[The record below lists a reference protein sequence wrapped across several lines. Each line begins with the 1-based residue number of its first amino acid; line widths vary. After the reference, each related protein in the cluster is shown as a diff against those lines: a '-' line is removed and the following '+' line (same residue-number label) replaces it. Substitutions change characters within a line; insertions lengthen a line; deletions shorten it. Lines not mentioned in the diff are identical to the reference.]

1 MRKKALLPILLAYA
15 LLAASLPVRA
25 QVVVSEMMSANR
37 QTLRDED
44 GDTPDWVEL
53 RNAGPAP
60 VNLEGWHLT
69 DDSLETTKWP
79 FPAITLPPGG
89 YLVVFA
95 SGKNRREG
103 SALHAGFRLG
113 AGREGVWLYNPA
125 GQSVSSLPAR
135 CIPADAS
142 FGQLATMEAG
152 LSHFARPTP
161 GGPNDAESRF
171 TVSVARD
178 TVRFSQPGGVYA
190 EPVQLSLSAGLP
202 GTRLHYTL
210 DGTPPDDTSPV
221 YEGPLLVASRAGA
234 ENDISEE
241 DTSPLWLP
249 PRGTVNK
256 ATVVR
261 AVAYQD
267 GCPVSPIVTHTY
279 FVGPTFSGR
288 YSFPLVSLSVDRGD
302 FFSNTDGIYVAG
314 KNPDGVANYYQN
326 GGAWEREVHLEYF
339 TDGQQ
344 RLSQTLGA
352 RIHGRG
358 SRGNPQKSMRLYAKS
373 SYGKDLITYPFF
385 REVSIGSFKRLL
397 LRSTDADFE
406 GSLFRD
412 ELVHTLLRGL
422 DLDLQAVQPVVVF
435 INGEYW
441 GLQHLRERPDKYY
454 LASHYGIS
462 PDAVDLLGYDKDD
475 YEVIEGDG
483 QGYQDLLEYIRNN
496 DISQPQHYGYVS
508 TQMNVENYI
517 EYQIAQLYLAN
528 FDWPFNNVRYWRPRG
543 PGGKWRWLFFD
554 CDACLNK
561 FSSPELARY
570 LPDTEPDEPS
580 RFLLSHLLRNADFR
594 NQFVS
599 RFYYHLSTTFEP
611 SRVLRTI
618 AEFKAAYAPM
628 VAEHVA
634 RWSRPASLDDWLES
648 VEAMEGFAIQRP
660 PEMLRQLQ
668 EFLPAPVL
676 LYPNPAARQL
686 YVRTPEAL
694 PVSLA
699 FFNVKGSLVATYQVR
714 GDGAAVDVSALPAG
728 LYLVRVQYGKLFFT
742 QKVNLL
748 R

>member
-1 MRKKALLPILLAYA
+1 
-15 LLAASLPVRA
+15 
-25 QVVVSEMMSANR
+25 
-37 QTLRDED
+37 
-44 GDTPDWVEL
+44 
-53 RNAGPAP
+53 
-60 VNLEGWHLT
+60 
-69 DDSLETTKWP
+69 
-79 FPAITLPPGG
+79 
-89 YLVVFA
+89 
-95 SGKNRREG
+95 
-103 SALHAGFRLG
+103 
-113 AGREGVWLYNPA
+113 
-125 GQSVSSLPAR
+125 
-135 CIPADAS
+135 
-142 FGQLATMEAG
+142 
-152 LSHFARPTP
+152 
-161 GGPNDAESRF
+161 
-171 TVSVARD
+171 
-178 TVRFSQPGGVYA
+178 
-190 EPVQLSLSAGLP
+190 
-202 GTRLHYTL
+202 
-210 DGTPPDDTSPV
+210 
-221 YEGPLLVASRAGA
+221 
-234 ENDISEE
+234 
-241 DTSPLWLP
+241 
-249 PRGTVNK
+249 
-256 ATVVR
+256 
-261 AVAYQD
+261 
-267 GCPVSPIVTHTY
+267 
-279 FVGPTFSGR
+279 
-288 YSFPLVSLSVDRGD
+288 
-302 FFSNTDGIYVAG
+302 
-314 KNPDGVANYYQN
+314 
-326 GGAWEREVHLEYF
+326 
-339 TDGQQ
+339 
-344 RLSQTLGA
+344 
-352 RIHGRG
+352 
-358 SRGNPQKSMRLYAKS
+358 
-373 SYGKDLITYPFF
+373 
-385 REVSIGSFKRLL
+385 
-397 LRSTDADFE
+397 
-406 GSLFRD
+406 
-412 ELVHTLLRGL
+412 
-422 DLDLQAVQPVVVF
+422 
-435 INGEYW
+435 
-441 GLQHLRERPDKYY
+441 
-454 LASHYGIS
+454 
-462 PDAVDLLGYDKDD
+462 
-475 YEVIEGDG
+475 
-483 QGYQDLLEYIRNN
+483 
-496 DISQPQHYGYVS
+496 
-508 TQMNVENYI
+508 MNVENYI